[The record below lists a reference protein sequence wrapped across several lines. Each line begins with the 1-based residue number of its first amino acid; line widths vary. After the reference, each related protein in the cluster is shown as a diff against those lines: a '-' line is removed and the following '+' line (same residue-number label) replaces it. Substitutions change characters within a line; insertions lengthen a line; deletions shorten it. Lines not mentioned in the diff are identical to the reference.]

1 MEIRDAVP
9 DSARGDQ
16 AKSISDLCRAE
27 HLNNPVIVALWLLKP
42 GNSHVVAIEDGS
54 ILALASV
61 TDAGEITLNHMS
73 PDARFGGVSRALLV
87 AVETRAQKRGKEPG
101 PSAATMLQGSRN
113 EVQYFTVFR
122 RYRTATVNSEFI
134 SVVAV
139 LGQRGNF
146 AFSGSSTITH

>member
-27 HLNNPVIVALWLLKP
+27 HLNNPVIVALWLAKP

-73 PDARFGGVSRALLV
+73 PDARFGGKSRTFGRGRNESA
-87 AVETRAQKRGKEPG
+87 ETRERTWPFRSYNVARLPER
-101 PSAATMLQGSRN
+101 SS
-113 EVQYFTVFR
+113 VFHC
-122 RYRTATVNSEFI
+122 
-134 SVVAV
+134 
-139 LGQRGNF
+139 L
-146 AFSGSSTITH
+146 SSL